1 MTLNLIRVVIADDEP
16 IARRGIRHLLAPHH
30 DVEVIGEA
38 RNGKEAVRLL
48 KSLAPNLVFLD
59 VQMPEMD
66 GFAVLR
72 EVTPDRMPDVIFV
85 TAYDNFAVRAF
96 EAHALDYLVKPVN
109 EARFQDALSRARE
122 RLGSKQALALSGRL
136 ATLVSLDRSA
146 SQAVVNGALAP
157 RRLVIPMSN
166 SNLIVDVRD
175 ISWIQADDY
184 YSAVHAGG
192 KRHLVRESLTSL
204 ESRLNPIEFVRV
216 HRGAIVNL
224 AHVRELKR
232 EESTLILRD
241 GARLPLSRRRRRR
254 VQTALRRFAG

>member
-1 MTLNLIRVVIADDEP
+1 VIADDEP
-16 IARRGIRHLLAPHH
+16 IARRGIRQLLAPHR
-30 DVEVIGEA
+30 DVEIMGEA

-48 KSLAPNLVFLD
+48 KSLVPDLVFLD

-85 TAYDNFAVRAF
+85 TAYDDFAVRAF

-109 EARFQDALSRARE
+109 EARFEDALSRARE
-122 RLGSKQALALSGRL
+122 RLGSKQTLALSRRL
-136 ATLVSLDRSA
+136 ASLVSLDRPA
-146 SQAVVNGALAP
+146 SQSIANAVVSP
-157 RRLVIPMSN
+157 RRLVIPMSS

-175 ISWIQADDY
+175 VSWIQADDY
-184 YSAVHAGG
+184 YAAVYTGG
-192 KRHLVRESLTSL
+192 KRHLVRESLRSL

-216 HRGAIVNL
+216 HRTAIVNL
-224 AHVRELKR
+224 AHVCELKR
-232 EESTLILRD
+232 EESVLILRD
-241 GARLPLSRRRRRR
+241 GTRLPLSRRRSRR